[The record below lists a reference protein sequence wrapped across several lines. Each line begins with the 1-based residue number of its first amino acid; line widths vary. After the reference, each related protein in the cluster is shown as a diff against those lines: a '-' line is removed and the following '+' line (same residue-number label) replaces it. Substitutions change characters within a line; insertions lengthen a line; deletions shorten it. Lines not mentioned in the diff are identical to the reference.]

1 MNYSSIDPIINAW
14 IDRDGLHL
22 YTKYQ
27 DAEVGAL
34 VFQTRKEE
42 FMRLALSRLNGR
54 LVALLMSNVN

>member
-42 FMRLALSRLNGR
+42 FMRLALSQPEPTPGRPLN
-54 LVALLMSNVN
+54 VQC